1 MTKVDQLSERPAAK
15 TAVLR
20 SLARCHKRPSVTK
33 QLSWHDTLD
42 CRRLSGTPLDV
53 LTTSVRIPK
62 RLHKLHV
69 PSENSNNIFTSLL
82 SSGGGSRPLQ
92 SC

>member
-62 RLHKLHV
+62 RLHKLHI
-69 PSENSNNIFTSLL
+69 PSQSYI
-82 SSGGGSRPLQ
+82 SRHPAGICLQ
-92 SC
+92 QQYRANT